1 MKINY
6 DQQQPVPA
14 KSRPE
19 AKKVDFPQRSA
30 ADDGNNKIRSAQL
43 TQAQAEAPAS
53 RPNKNPQRKKSSFGD
68 SRRLSMRALAII
80 LGVLIVLIAGA
91 GIYYKSRLNLM
102 KEPEEI
108 FQGDPS
114 WSPDELDVETGEPD
128 PSAEEIE
135 AALQSEMDAFLK
147 DFSAEEVETDPVNGT
162 DDGEGDA
169 EATEKQLQVSGK
181 PIGSKAGVK
190 NYLVIGVDTAANNF
204 RGRSDAM
211 IVVSLN
217 TNTKK
222 VNLLSLYR
230 GTAVDIP
237 GRGIDNLNHS
247 YAYGGPNLLKKTIE
261 HNFRFKIDGYVVFN
275 FRAFMKCINTLG
287 GVNIS
292 LTDAEAKIVGLPGAG
307 RYNLNGSQALS
318 YARIRRIDSDSQRA
332 ARQRRV
338 INAVLNKLR
347 GSSASTINAFV
358 NAILP
363 NVGTNIS
370 HGEITRILSKAG
382 TYLSYG
388 RNELL
393 APSLSNRRKYYNK
406 NGHEMWSYSVGPT
419 VKQISD
425 FLFN

>member
-1 MKINY
+1 
-6 DQQQPVPA
+6 
-14 KSRPE
+14 
-19 AKKVDFPQRSA
+19 
-30 ADDGNNKIRSAQL
+30 
-43 TQAQAEAPAS
+43 
-53 RPNKNPQRKKSSFGD
+53 
-68 SRRLSMRALAII
+68 
-80 LGVLIVLIAGA
+80 
-91 GIYYKSRLNLM
+91 
-102 KEPEEI
+102 
-108 FQGDPS
+108 
-114 WSPDELDVETGEPD
+114 
-128 PSAEEIE
+128 
-135 AALQSEMDAFLK
+135 
-147 DFSAEEVETDPVNGT
+147 
-162 DDGEGDA
+162 
-169 EATEKQLQVSGK
+169 
-181 PIGSKAGVK
+181 
-190 NYLVIGVDTAANNF
+190 
-204 RGRSDAM
+204 SDAM